1 MPMRLA
7 VLPLFPLTHLPPTS
21 SCTHF
26 HHTFKTLCA
35 SNPCAINHFR
45 TLCKIPGIG
54 YPPPSLFFD
63 SFFAYSFRINTCKS
77 VSKQMTLTPFRM
89 NTYEKQGGGGWR
101 PVFLFLARDKSQ
113 GCGIHAVAQACG
125 LRAVREDVAQVRI
138 TERAFHFRAHGAVAE
153 VFPLANIFF
162 CDGRPETR
170 PARAGIEFRAGIE
183 ERIAAAD
190 AAVESRGVLIVK
202 RSRVRP
208 LRGSAPRDIEL
219 QRAELLLP
227 LRLALLDF
235 RERRF
240 TQPCSVVGKLH
251 DRHWA
256 RVVIR
261 RSLVRQRGK
270 TNSLHAEEQPV
281 SRDRRRPV
289 NETPPREIFHR
300 VRYLRKNT

>member
-1 MPMRLA
+1 MNLRDA
-7 VLPLFPLTHLPPTS
+7 HATCCTS
-21 SCTHF
+21 SISSNSFTSYFFLHTLSSHF
-26 HHTFKTLCA
+26 QNTMCVEPLCNQPLPHTLQST
-35 SNPCAINHFR
+35 R
-45 TLCKIPGIG
+45 DRV

-202 RSRVRP
+202 RSRVLP
-208 LRGSAPRDIEL
+208 LRGS
-219 QRAELLLP
+219 
-227 LRLALLDF
+227 
-235 RERRF
+235 
-240 TQPCSVVGKLH
+240 
-251 DRHWA
+251 
-256 RVVIR
+256 
-261 RSLVRQRGK
+261 
-270 TNSLHAEEQPV
+270 
-281 SRDRRRPV
+281 
-289 NETPPREIFHR
+289 
-300 VRYLRKNT
+300 